1 MKLSDWWR
9 PDWNAGGKVH
19 NWRNYVS
26 EEVRAMWD
34 TFNDDQKKALYRQA
48 NDSAE
53 REEWD

>member
-48 NDSAE
+48 NDNAE
-53 REEWD
+53 REE